1 MILFHRRF
9 SPVQFSEAKIKGFF
23 TYLPIFLLFPN
34 VKAKN
39 FTKFR
44 ICLLL
49 FCVLLAFFFVK
60 NKIVYIFA
68 KNLQK
73 REIVEIK

>member
-44 ICLLL
+44 ICLLP
-49 FCVLLAFFFVK
+49 FCVLFTSCLEV
-60 NKIVYIFA
+60 NKTVYIFA
-68 KNLQK
+68 KTSRK

>member
-49 FCVLLAFFFVK
+49 FCVLLASLLK
-60 NKIVYIFA
+60 SIYLCKELAETGDYRI
-68 KNLQK
+68 
-73 REIVEIK
+73 

>member
-23 TYLPIFLLFPN
+23 TYLPIFLLFPSL
-34 VKAKN
+34 KAKN
-39 FTKFR
+39 FTKVR
-44 ICLLL
+44 ICFLF
-49 FCVLLAFFFVK
+49 FCVLFVK

-73 REIVEIK
+73 QEIIEFK

>member
-49 FCVLLAFFFVK
+49 FCVLLAFFVK

-73 REIVEIK
+73 REIVEFK